1 MELVFATN
9 NLYKVKEVQD
19 SVPDP
24 LTVRTLSSIGC
35 DHEVEETAPDLEGN
49 ARLKAEH
56 VFHQHGYNAFAD
68 DTGLEVKALNG
79 RPGVYSARYAGSNP
93 SFLDNIDKL
102 LHEMEGVKDRKARFR
117 TVIFLKTEEEER
129 IFEGTVMGWIAEAPA
144 GRQGFG
150 YDPIFIPEGEER
162 TFAEMEASEKERIS
176 HRGKAVRALGE
187 YLASSVKSGSEG
199 NPY

>member
-19 SVPDP
+19 SVPAD

-35 DHEVEETAPDLEGN
+35 EHEIEETAPDLVGN
-49 ARLKAEH
+49 ARIKAEH
-56 VFHQHGYNAFAD
+56 VLHEHGYEAFAD

-79 RPGVYSARYAGSNP
+79 RPGVHSARYAGSNP

-102 LHEMEGVKDRKARFR
+102 LEEMEGMKDRKARFR
-117 TVIFLKTEEEER
+117 TVILLRTERGEE
-129 IFEGTVMGWIAEAPA
+129 IFEGTVMGHIAESPR

-150 YDPIFIPEGEER
+150 YDPVFIPEGEER
-162 TFAEMEASEKERIS
+162 TFAEMEAEEKERIG
-176 HRGKAVRALGE
+176 HRGEAVRKLGE
-187 YLASSVKSGSEG
+187 FLRKEASSGSKA
-199 NPY
+199 